1 MYRCRKGNKMPPK
14 NKFSKEEIIEAAF
27 QIAKEEGMGGITI
40 RKIATK
46 LGSSIAPIYVNFKDV
61 EELKGEVI
69 SKISQISNEIILKQD
84 TGDKFLNIGIASVK
98 FAQQYSVIFK
108 DLIVKSNTYM
118 ESYDSQVM
126 HNIIKAMKEEEEL
139 KIFTEEELKDILMK
153 MRAFQVGLSLMAANE
168 SLASELTDEK
178 IIEMLKDTGND
189 IVCGMKLRKIKKLE
203 G

>member
-1 MYRCRKGNKMPPK
+1 MPPK
-14 NKFSKEEIIEAAF
+14 NKFLKEEIIEAAF
-27 QIAKEEGMGGITI
+27 QIAKEEGMDGITI

-98 FAQQYSVIFK
+98 FAKEYSVIFK
-108 DLIVKSNTYM
+108 DLIVRSNIYM

-126 HNIIKAMKEEEEL
+126 HNIIEAMKEDEEL

-153 MRAFQVGLSLMAANE
+153 MRVFQVGLCIMATNE
-168 SLASELTDEK
+168 SFASELTDEK
-178 IIEMLKDTGND
+178 IIEMLKDTVGD
-189 IVCGMKLRKIKKLE
+189 IVNGIKVRKNKK
-203 G
+203 